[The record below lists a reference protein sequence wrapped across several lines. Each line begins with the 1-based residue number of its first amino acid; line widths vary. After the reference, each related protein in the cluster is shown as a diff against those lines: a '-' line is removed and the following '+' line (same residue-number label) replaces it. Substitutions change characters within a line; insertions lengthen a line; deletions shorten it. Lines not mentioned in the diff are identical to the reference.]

1 MGRLRLLIV
10 VIDADQDGAGGAVG
24 KDGKPVKGEHPDH
37 VVVIKYVPAVGDS
50 KRAIDEYY
58 SEIMGGGRSTI
69 NIFNECEDS
78 LLATP
83 LILDLTILAELLT
96 RISYRDVAAGAR
108 DFKPLYPVLSLLS
121 YMLKAPLVKPGAC
134 PSCDSLL
141 CCGCVSD
148 CMGRA
153 GTDVVNSLSRQRN
166 ALETFLKACIGLE
179 GSSDLLLETRIW

>member
-1 MGRLRLLIV
+1 MLDHVLMLVPETSTGEK
-10 VIDADQDGAGGAVG
+10 A
-24 KDGKPVKGEHPDH
+24 KDVKGEHPDH

-96 RISYRDVAAGAR
+96 RINYREHTRGA
-108 DFKPLYPVLSLLS
+108 DAEFKPLYPVLSLLS
-121 YMLKAPLVKPGAC
+121 YMLKAPLVKPGAYIIDI
-134 PSCDSLL
+134 PLV
-141 CCGCVSD
+141 G
-148 CMGRA
+148 
-153 GTDVVNSLSRQRN
+153 
-166 ALETFLKACIGLE
+166 
-179 GSSDLLLETRIW
+179 